1 MATASASSS
10 ALPAPPPDAMVG
22 ALSKLRTLLNSK
34 LENQKTPAQL
44 LVAVEQ
50 SLDESQQGGS
60 EGVTK
65 ERSAGEYYL
74 ALESMLEKAMA
85 KGSPASL
92 LPSTFYILAIVAPYV
107 SAGILRAR
115 LSTILPALLFVLSNP
130 HPPSTSVAESH
141 SALLRSAMSIFLAV
155 LTPLAKDKAVFQA
168 EPQLR
173 ACWDA
178 TLNLCADS
186 RPKVRRRAQ
195 EIITKLLSGGDEEDE
210 VGIYS
215 SENPHPYAARTA
227 EWNIRTLASVS
238 QAGGVVPKAKPTG
251 KKGAEKAA
259 PPSKYD
265 VKKGRAQGAPEAAK
279 QRQADAAGGASIGIW
294 VCGFLKG
301 VVGKLP
307 EKYIPQICEDLL
319 HLPALQ
325 HPFLT
330 VSTFEVFEAL
340 YRPARLVSGPTSGTA
355 GSGAALAA
363 AMSGSASLASNLK
376 EAPTSLVRTLEAINS
391 EALRPATTDVQL
403 LPPYLRALEGAVVSY
418 ARYDGGQAAWALFPA
433 LWTQVVDLSLNAKSD
448 ASRTSVGVRT
458 AGREALS
465 SFIRYCIPET
475 AIKEALAGQSSSPA
489 LGSIIESI
497 ESALG
502 RHALRFTH
510 SRGDVLQ
517 ILAVLVTRL
526 RVRLAADG
534 SSAAAEL
541 LMPLIRTVA
550 DLRQTPKFEHRE
562 QADLVLGAATE
573 VCGPEVLLK
582 ELPLGLLGED
592 GPGKEGRAWLL
603 PLMRGRITNTKLSHF
618 VNEIV
623 PLSEKLFNARA
634 AAENS
639 KGRAV
644 EAKMYEALIDQLWAL
659 FPGYCDLPVDLTGAL
674 SQKFAELLTNVLY
687 TQQSLRP
694 SVLRG
699 LTLLVERNEALSRSG
714 APDEVLKLTF
724 GLTQAQGKAHLDH
737 LISLAPAFLSVFS
750 NLLTQSPS
758 SSRGYISEV
767 IGAYLRILPA
777 NGVNETFTKIR
788 GMLQTSLTEL
798 VPQRDREV
806 GPHAVPPV
814 AHSMLDLLITLVPFL
829 GVEDGKSL
837 LELCESNELLRNED
851 AGVQKKT
858 YRVLSRLLDGH
869 KGEALLRSGKGTAVN
884 VSSLLT
890 NVRKATVDVVQ
901 GAKRDRLNLLA
912 AMVPRI
918 PSTELHLLP
927 SIIPEAVLA
936 TKETNQGSRETAYD
950 LLVQMGEK
958 MDGGGKIKRGFVNAD
973 AQDDK
978 EGGEGE
984 GDDDTS
990 IKDDSEVAATLTEY
1004 LTMVGAGLAGGSPHM
1019 ISASITAFSR
1029 LIYEFKDQVPR
1040 DVVDE
1045 VISTIEVFLSSPNR
1059 EIVKSVLGFVKVAI
1073 VSLEFDLV
1081 NAHLP
1086 AMVPAML
1093 KWSPEHRA
1101 HFKAKVRHIFERL
1114 MRRFGYERI
1123 LELTDEENRKLVN
1136 NIKKRKERAKR
1147 KKASREGEE
1156 DGGAEADGE
1165 DAVATGI
1172 GARAPKKLGMDAF
1185 EEALYGSES
1194 EISDSDSDDDG
1205 AGGGVGNVAA
1215 SLARK
1220 AAGARGAGGKP
1231 SQSRDS
1237 KPARRRRG
1245 DAEDTYLL
1253 EDDDEPMDLLD
1264 RSASAAGRIVT
1275 GRGGAPPNGKGAERK
1290 RRPGQEAG
1298 KFSLDEETG
1307 RMVIDDGERG
1317 RGDADD
1323 GAAQDLGDFGAA
1335 GAYIEGGQGVGGHTH
1350 SGRGGAVKFNKNNK
1364 RTRQQ
1369 DLEMEEAL
1377 VAQEAATAAGAGKKE
1392 KRPRVEREKIGRDF
1406 RAKKAQGDVKKDG
1419 QDPFAY
1425 VPLSQIGGKKAKK
1438 GGRGG
1443 APALDITG
1451 KGGKRR

>member
-1 MATASASSS
+1 
-10 ALPAPPPDAMVG
+10 
-22 ALSKLRTLLNSK
+22 
-34 LENQKTPAQL
+34 
-44 LVAVEQ
+44 
-50 SLDESQQGGS
+50 
-60 EGVTK
+60 
-65 ERSAGEYYL
+65 
-74 ALESMLEKAMA
+74 
-85 KGSPASL
+85 
-92 LPSTFYILAIVAPYV
+92 
-107 SAGILRAR
+107 
-115 LSTILPALLFVLSNP
+115 
-130 HPPSTSVAESH
+130 
-141 SALLRSAMSIFLAV
+141 MSIFLAV
-155 LTPLAKDKAVFQA
+155 LTPLSKDKAVFQA

-195 EIITKLLSGGDEEDE
+195 EIITKLLGGGDEEDE

-238 QAGGVVPKAKPTG
+238 QAGGVAPKAKPTG
-251 KKGAEKAA
+251 KKGAEKAV

-340 YRPARLVSGPTSGTA
+340 YRPARPVGAAASSTA

-363 AMSGSASLASNLK
+363 ALSGSASSASNLK

-418 ARYDGGQAAWALFPA
+418 ARYDGGKAAWALFPD

-510 SRGDVLQ
+510 SRGDILQ

-534 SSAAAEL
+534 SSAAAQL

-573 VCGPEVLLK
+573 VCGPEALLK

-618 VNEIV
+618 VGEIV

-659 FPGYCDLPVDLTGAL
+659 FPGYCDLPVDLVEAL

-758 SSRGYISEV
+758 SSRGYISEA

-777 NGVNETFTKIR
+777 NEVKETFTKIR
-788 GMLQTSLTEL
+788 GMLQTSLAEL

-869 KGEALLRSGKGTAVN
+869 KGEALLRSGAGTTAN

-950 LLVQMGEK
+950 LLVQMGQK
-958 MDGGGKIKRGFVNAD
+958 MEGGGKIKRGLVNAD
-973 AQDDK
+973 AQDEAD
-978 EGGEGE
+978 GEE
-984 GDDDTS
+984 DTS
-990 IKDDSEVAATLTEY
+990 IKDDSEVDATLTEY

-1029 LIYEFKDQVPR
+1029 LIYEFKEQVPR
-1040 DVVDE
+1040 EVIDE
-1045 VISTIEVFLSSPNR
+1045 VISTIEVYLSSPNR

-1086 AMVPAML
+1086 TMVPAML

-1147 KKASREGEE
+1147 KKVSREE
-1156 DGGAEADGE
+1156 DGEGNGGADADGE
-1165 DAVATGI
+1165 DTVVATGM

-1194 EISDSDSDDDG
+1194 EISDSDSDDEGG
-1205 AGGGVGNVAA
+1205 AGGVGNVAA

-1220 AAGARGAGGKP
+1220 AAGARQGGKGAQP
-1231 SQSRDS
+1231 RDS

-1275 GRGGAPPNGKGAERK
+1275 GRGGAPPNGKATDRK

-1307 RMVIDDGERG
+1307 RMVINDREHEGNGEG
-1317 RGDADD
+1317 GADA
-1323 GAAQDLGDFGAA
+1323 GELGDFGAA

-1369 DLEMEEAL
+1369 DIEMEEAL
-1377 VAQEAATAAGAGKKE
+1377 VAQEQAAAAAATGGAYAKE
-1392 KRPRVEREKIGRDF
+1392 KRPRVEREKIGREF